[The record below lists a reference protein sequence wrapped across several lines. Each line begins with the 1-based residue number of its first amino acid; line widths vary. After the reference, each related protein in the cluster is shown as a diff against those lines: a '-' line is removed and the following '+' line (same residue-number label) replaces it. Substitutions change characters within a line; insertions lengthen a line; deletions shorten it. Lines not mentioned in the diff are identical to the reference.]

1 MTKKTKN
8 NEAAEKEINPKM
20 SPIMDKL
27 GEILGITF
35 KTVQAAPKPKNDKTI
50 KSPLERWA
58 DKTQKTLVVIGLIII
73 IALVL
78 DALK

>member
-8 NEAAEKEINPKM
+8 NEAAENRINPKM

-35 KTVQAAPKPKNDKTI
+35 KTVHAAPKSK
-50 KSPLERWA
+50 
-58 DKTQKTLVVIGLIII
+58 
-73 IALVL
+73 
-78 DALK
+78 ALKTRQIIKDPIKRTLKANKLNSKAINKRSKQVKGK